1 MPTIPPLISVI
12 IPCYQQAHFLAEAID
27 SVLAQTHPRH
37 EVIVVDDG
45 SSDGAGEIVK
55 RYPMVRY
62 LRQDNLGV
70 SSARNRGMAV
80 CGGDYVVF
88 LDADDR
94 LLPNALEV
102 GLEYFQAHPEAALV
116 FGRCRLIGPDGSPSP
131 GLQPPCAEAVDYGD
145 FLGGNQIWHPAEA
158 MVRRFVLEAGMVF
171 DTGLANASDFAFYLD
186 LARRWPIRSHN
197 VLVSEYRQH
206 SSNKTKD
213 VPKTLWFGLR
223 ILQRQREYITSN
235 PRYAGIYQDSIRN
248 LKKTYCQKALAQL
261 ADYLRRGGNHQQ
273 AAQNA
278 VMCLRHIPPL
288 LPVILHEK
296 LERWLGAYPEVRAF
310 FVRAAG
316 SPPRPPDEGRGGG
329 V

>member
-131 GLQPPCAEAVDYGD
+131 ELQPPCAEAVDYGD

-158 MVRRFVLEAGMVF
+158 MVQRFVLESGMVF

-213 VPKTLWFGLR
+213 VPKNLMVRPAHPAT
-223 ILQRQREYITSN
+223 
-235 PRYAGIYQDSIRN
+235 PAGIHNQQSQVRGDLSGQH
-248 LKKTYCQKALAQL
+248 QKAQE
-261 ADYLRRGGNHQQ
+261 N
-273 AAQNA
+273 
-278 VMCLRHIPPL
+278 L
-288 LPVILHEK
+288 LPKSLGPTRRLSPPGWK
-296 LERWLGAYPEVRAF
+296 PSTSGSERRDVPTPHTPA
-310 FVRAAG
+310 AAG
-316 SPPRPPDEGRGGG
+316 DTPREARTMARLVPEG
-329 V
+329 